1 MFDYFGTKLFQ
12 KAPKF
17 TIQPA
22 HYFGRPGSSQ
32 QVTRT
37 ATTLH

>member
-12 KAPKF
+12 KTPKF
-17 TIQPA
+17 TIQIA
-22 HYFGRPGSSQ
+22 NYFGRSGSSQ

-37 ATTLH
+37 ATT